1 VAEAFKKAS
10 IRCVV
15 VPRSTLGGLGLKKRV
30 EKRKDLGVRC
40 CVSPKY
46 YAGYYK
52 RIDKEARTTKFY
64 RGADWQ
70 ITQSLKEM

>member
-10 IRCVV
+10 IRCVA

-46 YAGYYK
+46 YVGYYK
-52 RIDKEARTTKFY
+52 RNARTTKFIEVLT
-64 RGADWQ
+64 G
-70 ITQSLKEM
+70 K